1 MNLATRIVLFA
12 LAASAG
18 VTLLGSQ
25 PTPSL
30 TFIVETWQLANGGVD
45 PGNKSSAYLDLNLDG
60 EHSAGAMKY
69 HTTFLA
75 YDGNREVDRYTGDF
89 GVYSNLIT
97 DSEWIVFTAWI
108 EMQLG
113 DTESTLRIGQLASDE
128 TFYTSDTGGLFLNAN
143 FGALPTVSANTS
155 APIYS
160 VGSGGIEIVSPTR
173 NGYAAFGAYAG
184 DPGPGDEDD
193 HGFNWRA
200 GGDAGYTF
208 IGELGWNYALGQIG
222 KGVFKAGSYLTTG
235 EVELFESGNT
245 DKGNHAFYAVF
256 DQQIASIGEAPVH
269 GFLRYGFNPLED
281 RSVVENYLDFGAAIS
296 RFLPQRPND
305 TMGIA
310 FSRMSFSK
318 DYIFQ
323 QRASGES
330 VNERE
335 RVVEFSYQA
344 TIGENWSAQFSAQW
358 IEPPHRSEED
368 ALLFGLRLVS
378 EL

>member
-1 MNLATRIVLFA
+1 MTRIGQIA
-12 LAASAG
+12 LAFSTG
-18 VTLLGSQ
+18 VTLLAGQ

-30 TFIVETWQLANGGVD
+30 TFIGETWQLAKGGVD
-45 PGNKSSAYLDLNLDG
+45 PGSKSGGYLDLSLDG
-60 EHSAGAMKY
+60 QHSASAMKY
-69 HTTFLA
+69 HATVLA
-75 YDGNREVDRYTGDF
+75 YDGNREVDGYTGDF

-97 DSEWIVFTAWI
+97 DSEWTVFTAWI
-108 EMQLG
+108 EMQIS

-128 TFYTSDTGGLFLNAN
+128 TFYISDTGGLFLNAN
-143 FGALPTVSANTS
+143 FGALPTASANIS

-160 VGSGGIEIVSPTR
+160 VGAGGIEITAPSR

-184 DPGPGDEDD
+184 DPGPGDADD

-200 GGDAGYTF
+200 GGRAGYTF
-208 IGELGWNYALGQIG
+208 IGELAWNFALDENK
-222 KGVFKAGSYLTTG
+222 KGVFKAGAYLTTG
-235 EVELFESGNT
+235 EVELFEAGNI
-245 DKGNHAFYAVF
+245 DKGNHAFYAVL

-281 RSVVENYLDFGAAIS
+281 RSVVKDYLDFGASLS
-296 RFLPQRPND
+296 RFLPKRPND

-318 DYIFQ
+318 DYISQ
-323 QRASGES
+323 QRVSGES

-335 RVVEFSYQA
+335 RVVEISYQA
-344 TIGENWSAQFSAQW
+344 AIGENWSAQFSAQW
-358 IEPPHRSEED
+358 ISPPHRSEED